1 MPVVRLDRSVAGLG
15 GFPTIARPVS
25 RSAVVAQHSPSPGS
39 LRRNLLKL
47 TGELVMSP
55 TARKTRIDGSLFA
68 TALVLAGGLGARAAA
83 ASAPP
88 A

>member
-1 MPVVRLDRSVAGLG
+1 
-15 GFPTIARPVS
+15 
-25 RSAVVAQHSPSPGS
+25 
-39 LRRNLLKL
+39 
-47 TGELVMSP
+47 MSP